1 VDWLRLRLAK
11 VAALAHSLHHSF
23 FTRRNRLMRKK
34 VYLFLTACAL
44 VAATACVTALSTG
57 GPAAEE
63 RGTPAQRIP

>member
-1 VDWLRLRLAK
+1 
-11 VAALAHSLHHSF
+11 
-23 FTRRNRLMRKK
+23 MRKK